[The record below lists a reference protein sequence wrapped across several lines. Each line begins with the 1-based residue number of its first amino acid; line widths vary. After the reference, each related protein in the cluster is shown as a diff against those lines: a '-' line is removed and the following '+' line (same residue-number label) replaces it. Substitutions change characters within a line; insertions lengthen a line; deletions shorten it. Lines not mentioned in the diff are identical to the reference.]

1 MAQEYTPSHA
11 VSPVQLVT
19 SWTWPGPVPGDRVDP
34 VQTGAVPIEAVV
46 LDIGGVLEVIDDS
59 LFPGPWPAR
68 LGLSDEQFAERLDGL
83 PGDPMLGEVTWP
95 EVLDHWRARLGL
107 TAAQVTGIEEDYWRW
122 YVGTLDRVLFDWF
135 VGQRQHRLTAI
146 LSNSS
151 PGARERERC
160 HGFEA
165 VVDDLVYSH
174 EVGLAKPDPAVYALT
189 AERLGVRPE
198 QVLFLD
204 DTEVRVAGARSAGW
218 HAVHHVSTP
227 VSIAA
232 MERIIAETSQ

>member
-1 MAQEYTPSHA
+1 M
-11 VSPVQLVT
+11 
-19 SWTWPGPVPGDRVDP
+19 
-34 VQTGAVPIEAVV
+34 QTRRAPIEAVV

-68 LGLSDEQFAERLDGL
+68 LGLSDGQFAERLDGL
-83 PGDPMLGEVTWP
+83 VGDPMVGEVTWP
-95 EVLDHWRARLGL
+95 EVLDHWRGRLGL
-107 TAAQVTGIEEDYWRW
+107 TPAQTTALEEDYWRW
-122 YVGTLDRVLFDWF
+122 YVGTLDRELFDWF
-135 VGQRQHRLTAI
+135 VGQRRHRLTAI

-160 HGFEA
+160 HGFES

-174 EVGLAKPDPAVYALT
+174 EVGLAKPDPAVYALS

-198 QVLFLD
+198 RVLFLD
-204 DTEVRVAGARSAGW
+204 DTEIRVDGARAAGW

-227 VSIAA
+227 HSIAE
-232 MERIIAETSQ
+232 MERILAGS